1 MVDYIPLSRRRRN
14 ATLVALATLL
24 VGLVV
29 GIVVGR
35 SAAVTASEAA
45 KQVRTRGD
53 TLGTRIEALTIEYD
67 QAIAGTG
74 DTVQRSVVDA
84 LELVEADMNRL
95 ISDSPWLGVGQKQ
108 KLHDSIT
115 SVRTAATSRVDSN
128 AFGDIAAKTAA
139 LIRETFGALALRARR
154 KDQNPLACSLSTT
167 VRPSV
172 DTWRSRVVV
181 KPRNDPRTRDARR
194 PTMPTT
200 SRMIPIMCRSKPV
213 ELSVTAH
220 VRIAP
225 AAMSKMLSAPIFRT
239 S

>member
-45 KQVRTRGD
+45 NDVRARGD

-74 DTVQRSVVDA
+74 DTVQSGVLDA
-84 LELVEADMNRL
+84 LDLVEADMNKL
-95 ISDSPWLGVGQKQ
+95 IADSPWLGESQKQ

-115 SVRTAATSRVDSN
+115 AVRTAATSRVGTDVF
-128 AFGDIAAKTAA
+128 ADIAASTAA
-139 LIRETFGALALRARR
+139 LIRETFGALA
-154 KDQNPLACSLSTT
+154 
-167 VRPSV
+167 
-172 DTWRSRVVV
+172 
-181 KPRNDPRTRDARR
+181 
-194 PTMPTT
+194 
-200 SRMIPIMCRSKPV
+200 
-213 ELSVTAH
+213 
-220 VRIAP
+220 
-225 AAMSKMLSAPIFRT
+225 
-239 S
+239 

>member
-95 ISDSPWLGVGQKQ
+95 ISDSPWLGVSQKQ

-115 SVRTAATSRVDSN
+115 SVRAAATGRVDTD
-128 AFGDIAAKTAA
+128 AFADIAAKTAA
-139 LIRETFGALALRARR
+139 LIRETFGALA
-154 KDQNPLACSLSTT
+154 
-167 VRPSV
+167 
-172 DTWRSRVVV
+172 
-181 KPRNDPRTRDARR
+181 
-194 PTMPTT
+194 
-200 SRMIPIMCRSKPV
+200 
-213 ELSVTAH
+213 
-220 VRIAP
+220 
-225 AAMSKMLSAPIFRT
+225 
-239 S
+239 